1 MVNDPHWTG
10 PTVSHERIY
19 QHIWQNKQEGGNL
32 YKHLRIAGTKQKRKR
47 RNSKDLRGIIPNR
60 VGIEK
65 RPHVVG
71 LKKRIGDWEGDTIIG
86 AHHKGALVTLV
97 ERKSKLT
104 LLGQVRRPTAEAVK
118 ETIIRLL
125 RRDQKRVLTLTVDN
139 GKEFTEHQAVA
150 KALKAKVYFADPYS
164 AWQRGLNENTNGL
177 IRQYF
182 PKGTDLRQVTHEKLN
197 RVMER
202 LNQRPRKTLGYLTP
216 NEVYYENK
224 RIK

>member
-1 MVNDPHWTG
+1 M
-10 PTVSHERIY
+10 
-19 QHIWQNKQEGGNL
+19 
-32 YKHLRIAGTKQKRKR
+32 
-47 RNSKDLRGIIPNR
+47 
-60 VGIEK
+60 
-65 RPHVVG
+65 
-71 LKKRIGDWEGDTIIG
+71 IG

-125 RRDQKRVLTLTVDN
+125 RRSQKRVLTLTVDN

-150 KALKAKVYFADPYS
+150 KALKAKVYFADPYA

-182 PKGTDLRQVTHEKLN
+182 PKGTDLRQVTPEKLN

-202 LNQRPRKTLGYLTP
+202 LNHRPRKTLGYLTP

>member
-1 MVNDPHWTG
+1 
-10 PTVSHERIY
+10 
-19 QHIWQNKQEGGNL
+19 
-32 YKHLRIAGTKQKRKR
+32 
-47 RNSKDLRGIIPNR
+47 LRGIIPNR

-65 RPHVVG
+65 RPHVVD

-139 GKEFTEHQAVA
+139 GKEFTQHQAVA
-150 KALKAKVYFADPYS
+150 KTLKVKVYFADPYA

-182 PKGTDLRQVTHEKLN
+182 PKGTDLRQVTHEKLDH
-197 RVMER
+197 VMER

-224 RIK
+224 RIKYLPVALGS